1 LDICRQIGV
10 KNNEIKYCNIKVI
23 QLDGNTIPVY
33 GTCNLDI
40 VHPNKCKYRVQ
51 FIVIDRKVPTLLGCK
66 TCLENNFVSVNT
78 NLVKVH
84 NLRCSKE
91 DAVIAKINNL
101 KNNFSELFDGGLGSL
116 SETVRIQLSEDAA
129 PIAQTAR
136 RVPFSLLPELREELE
151 RMESLNVIEKVHK
164 PTKWVNNKVLV
175 RKPNGKLRICIDPRA
190 VNKFIVQPKF
200 QIPTI
205 DEIKSKM
212 QNAKVFALLDASN
225 GFWMLNLDED
235 SSDLCTFITP
245 FGRYRFRRL
254 PFGISSA
261 PEEFSRI
268 ITQIFEN
275 VEGVIPYVDDLCIYG
290 DSIEQLNNRLNKVLE
305 IATKNGLK
313 FNENKC
319 KFFVTEILFVG
330 HLFTEKGVFPDP
342 SKVQAVM
349 NMEKPQC
356 KKDLERILGMCN
368 YLSRFIP
375 NYSSLIE
382 PLRLLT
388 QPRTLI

>member
-1 LDICRQIGV
+1 
-10 KNNEIKYCNIKVI
+10 
-23 QLDGNTIPVY
+23 
-33 GTCNLDI
+33 
-40 VHPNKCKYRVQ
+40 
-51 FIVIDRKVPTLLGCK
+51 
-66 TCLENNFVSVNT
+66 
-78 NLVKVH
+78 
-84 NLRCSKE
+84 
-91 DAVIAKINNL
+91 
-101 KNNFSELFDGGLGSL
+101 
-116 SETVRIQLSEDAA
+116 VRIQLSEDAA

-349 NMEKPQC
+349 NMEKPKC